1 MVQSTENVAGP
12 DIGFGHARRSR
23 RTGAFRHG
31 ASRAPV
37 HRAYDPVR
45 DHCID
50 PDRRDAAH
58 RRPAARSP
66 LRRGGT
72 GTLPPARRGVQGQWS
87 PGGAGPGGT
96 AGCPEQPPGSGFGD
110 GLVRPGDIVVVKRT
124 VGAFHDTG
132 LDDQLR
138 RRGVASV
145 VLAGLVTTMGV
156 ESTARAASDHGYEV
170 EFVADAMSG
179 FTADE
184 HDFTVERIFPRFGE
198 VRNAA
203 DYE

>member
-1 MVQSTENVAGP
+1 MPRIVALPLAPHSGEEVL
-12 DIGFGHARRSR
+12 ARCR
-23 RTGAFRHG
+23 RLAEVFR
-31 ASRAPV
+31 ASGRPV
-37 HRAYDPVR
+37 VLVR
-45 DHCID
+45 VE
-50 PDRRDAAH
+50 
-58 RRPAARSP
+58 RP
-66 LRRGGT
+66 
-72 GTLPPARRGVQGQWS
+72 GV
-87 PGGAGPGGT
+87 A
-96 AGCPEQPPGSGFGD
+96 EQPPGSGFVD